1 VRAVTERLP
10 QVLRSDAQDN
20 RERIIEAARS
30 VFATHGLHAP
40 MRAIAREAG
49 VSPATVYRRFPSK
62 ATLAQELYLD
72 QSRACRAIVDEG
84 IADPD
89 PWHGFSVMIERVF
102 DLHAR
107 DLGFTAA
114 FMSAFPDAMDYA
126 ADRTASLRSVA
137 ELARRAKATG
147 ELRSDFVLNDLVL
160 VIMAHRGLRAGSLT
174 ARLAASR
181 RFATLAIQAFQSRA
195 IAAASSRSTSR

>member
-1 VRAVTERLP
+1 
-10 QVLRSDAQDN
+10 
-20 RERIIEAARS
+20 
-30 VFATHGLHAP
+30 
-40 MRAIAREAG
+40 
-49 VSPATVYRRFPSK
+49 
-62 ATLAQELYLD
+62 
-72 QSRACRAIVDEG
+72 
-84 IADPD
+84 
-89 PWHGFSVMIERVF
+89 
-102 DLHAR
+102 
-107 DLGFTAA
+107 
-114 FMSAFPDAMDYA
+114 
-126 ADRTASLRSVA
+126 VA